1 MTIHTFL
8 TETEEVAMKQSNLQI
23 PRIALTI
30 IEKNGKTY
38 HLRPSIRKTRK
49 MIRTS
54 LKSKFKNGFKV
65 RLKVVYG
72 KAETAQRKIEV
83 FDNRAEPNTL
93 TELHKV
99 FEAFID
105 KGLWLP
111 LTEDD

>member
-1 MTIHTFL
+1 MELEGIVM
-8 TETEEVAMKQSNLQI
+8 ERSNLQI

-30 IEKNGKTY
+30 IEKNGKAY

-65 RLKVVYG
+65 RLRVVYG
-72 KAETAQRKIEV
+72 KAETAQGKIEV
-83 FDNRAEPNTL
+83 FDNQAEPNTL

-111 LTEDD
+111 LS